1 MATLDL
7 ENQLVTVIVLFKVK
21 EGQQI
26 PVVEKVRE
34 LFAIAKQQPGFV
46 SANLHRSLDNAKVAN
61 YAQWDNMESLEGFRQ
76 LPEVQELVAPLQELV
91 EEMDSHI
98 FEIVASE
105 SKVGT
110 PVINPQEY
118 FVHFAE
124 FRMPP
129 TNQPRMIELAK
140 EHVGPA
146 MSLDGLL
153 SATFHRSLDGER
165 VINYGQWE
173 NQDAISKLTQRPGFG
188 SEDGYWT
195 GLAEN
200 EFHLYEVILSE
211 DKAAQSS

>member
-21 EGQQI
+21 EGQQAALLEQI
-26 PVVEKVRE
+26 KKV
-34 LFAIAKQQPGFV
+34 LAIAKQQPGFV
-46 SANLHRSLDNAKVAN
+46 SSNLHRSLDGLKVAN
-61 YAQWDNMESLEGFRQ
+61 YAQWESETALEHFRQ
-76 LPEVQELVAPLQELV
+76 LPEAQALVAPLKDLA
-91 EEMDSHI
+91 EEMDSHQY
-98 FEIVASE
+98 EIIASE
-105 SKVGT
+105 SKVG
-110 PVINPQEY
+110 VPQIKAGEY

-129 TNQPRMIELAK
+129 ENQPRMIELAK

-146 MSLDGLL
+146 MSLEGLL

-173 NQDAISKLTQRPGFG
+173 NEAAITQLTQRPGFG
-188 SEDGYWT
+188 KEDGYWT

-200 EFHLYEVILSE
+200 EFHLYEV
-211 DKAAQSS
+211 AN

>member
-7 ENQLVTVIVLFKVK
+7 ENKLLTVIVLFRAKEEQQADLVGSVK
-21 EGQQI
+21 E
-26 PVVEKVRE
+26 
-34 LFAIAKQQPGFV
+34 LFVIAKQQPGFV
-46 SANLHRSLDNAKVAN
+46 SANLHRSLDGVKVAN
-61 YAQWDNMESLEGFRQ
+61 YAQWKDSASLEHFQQ
-76 LPEVQELVAPLQELV
+76 LPEVQELIEPLRELV
-91 EEMDSHI
+91 EEMDSHQY
-98 FEIVASE
+98 EIVASE

-110 PVINPQEY
+110 PQIKPQEY

-124 FRMPP
+124 FRMPAE
-129 TNQPRMIELAK
+129 NQPRMVELAK

-173 NQDAISKLTQRPGFG
+173 NEEAISKLTQRPGFG

-195 GLAEN
+195 GLAKN
-200 EFHLYEVILSE
+200 EFHLYEVLLTE
-211 DKAAQSS
+211 NEKP

>member
-7 ENQLVTVIVLFKVK
+7 ENQLLTVIVLFKVK
-21 EGQQI
+21 EGQQTA
-26 PVVEKVRE
+26 VVEKVRE
-34 LFAIAKQQPGFV
+34 LFAIARQQSGFV
-46 SANLHRSLDNAKVAN
+46 SANLHRSLDGAKVAN
-61 YAQWDNMESLEGFRQ
+61 YAQWENMESLEGFRR
-76 LPEVQELVAPLQELV
+76 LPEVQALIAPLQKFV
-91 EEMDSHI
+91 EEMDSHL

-110 PVINPQEY
+110 PEINPYEY

-129 TNQPRMIELAK
+129 ENQPRMVELAK

-173 NQDAISKLTQRPGFG
+173 NEEAISKLTQRPGFG

-195 GLAEN
+195 GLAKN
-200 EFHLYEVILSE
+200 EFHLYEVILA
-211 DKAAQSS
+211 DNKAS